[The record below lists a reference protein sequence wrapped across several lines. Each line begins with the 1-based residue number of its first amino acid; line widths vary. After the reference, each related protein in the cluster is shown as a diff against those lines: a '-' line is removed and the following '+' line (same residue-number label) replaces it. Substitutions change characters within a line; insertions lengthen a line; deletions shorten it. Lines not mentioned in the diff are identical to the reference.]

1 MIKDAFLFAALATAL
16 LIVTG
21 TISIPIVSELE
32 PHEQNMVYAVGRIP
46 VLVGAYILW
55 ELMRRCRDGCE

>member
-1 MIKDAFLFAALATAL
+1 MIRDAFLFAVLTTAL

-32 PHEQNMVYAVGRIP
+32 PHEQNMAYALGRIP

-55 ELMRRCRDGCE
+55 NLMRRCRDGRE